1 MDGEGILLIIL
12 IAIAVIGL
20 LIIVNPGR
28 RVHYDKDVTT
38 NYNGTRRH

>member
-1 MDGEGILLIIL
+1 MGTEGILLIIL

-20 LIIVNPGR
+20 LIIINPAR
-28 RVHYDKDVTT
+28 RTHYEKDVTT